1 MAKMTQAIMTEP
13 GNIIYQEVDIPEVK
27 PDQIKVKMKRI
38 GICGSDIH
46 VNHGKHP
53 YTSYPVVQG
62 HEVSAEV
69 VETGKDVTTWQG
81 GRQSDHTATGCMRQ
95 VLSLHA
101 RNVQ

>member
-53 YTSYPVVQG
+53 YTKFIQSSRDTK
-62 HEVSAEV
+62 SAQR
-69 VETGKDVTTWQG
+69 WW
-81 GRQSDHTATGCMRQ
+81 RR
-95 VLSLHA
+95 A
-101 RNVQ
+101 RM